1 MEAEIK
7 MVEGKLALIS
17 TRKTLHKINRR
28 FDRLNLSM
36 PFSPLRFVFLES
48 SSWQSRI

>member
-36 PFSPLRFVFLES
+36 HFSPLRFVFLES
-48 SSWQSRI
+48 SDRQSRI